1 MPVIFTSLAL
11 KKLSNL
17 APLFTQSDVPPAPI
31 VPTSRLNLGTE
42 VPIPTLSRLKGYIP
56 VPKPTST
63 PPQRLSFARPVNP
76 APLPIKEV
84 AVTVPT
90 IFVLPIT

>member
-1 MPVIFTSLAL
+1 M
-11 KKLSNL
+11 
-17 APLFTQSDVPPAPI
+17 
-31 VPTSRLNLGTE
+31 
-42 VPIPTLSRLKGYIP
+42 P

-63 PPQRLSFARPVNP
+63 FPQRLSFARPVNP
-76 APLPIKEV
+76 APSPTKEV